1 MNVLICGAGVAGLT
15 LAVCLER
22 HGHSVFIVEQ
32 APQLRDDGYMIDF
45 FGSGY
50 DAMERLG
57 LLGEL
62 AAIHEPIRRIVFLDA
77 TGRQRVSVP
86 YAVLRKRLFRDRHV
100 DFMRGSLERVLSRTL
115 TTTTIR
121 FGTTVDSYQEDDAHV
136 CVRLSDGTT
145 HIVDL
150 LVGADGVH
158 SRVRRLAFGED
169 RCVHVL
175 DYEAV
180 AFLVDS
186 PTAGLDI
193 GRDLVS
199 VTAPHHQVALYPT
212 LGGRLA
218 TFFLHEIRANH
229 GDADHRSACS
239 ALRQRYR
246 DFRWIIPDVLD
257 QCERSTSMYV
267 DRAEQVDLPRW
278 SQGRVVFLGDACQCV
293 SPLAGQGAS
302 MAVAGAYILAELLS
316 EGCDLS
322 TALAVYERTLK
333 PTIKRQQAAAR
344 RIAHWFVPT
353 SEWHFWMR
361 NVVMRASVLPPVA
374 AVLRRRMAA
383 GSVFRR
389 PILPAG
395 QPKTSWNWLP
405 SR

>member
-15 LAVCLER
+15 LAVYLER
-22 HGHSVFIVEQ
+22 HGHSVSIVERS
-32 APQLRDDGYMIDF
+32 PQLRDDGYMIDF

-77 TGRQRVSVP
+77 TGRQQVSVP
-86 YAVLRKRLFRDRHV
+86 YAALRKRLFRDRHV
-100 DFMRGSLERVLSRTL
+100 NFMRGSLERVLSRTL
-115 TTTTIR
+115 TTSTIR

-169 RCVHVL
+169 RCVRVL
-175 DYEAV
+175 GYEAV
-180 AFLVDS
+180 AFIVES

-218 TFFLHEIRANH
+218 TFFLHEIGVNTGEAAH
-229 GDADHRSACS
+229 GSGCS
-239 ALRQRYR
+239 ALLQRYR
-246 DFRWIIPDVLD
+246 DFRWIIPDVLE

-267 DRAEQVDLPRW
+267 DRVEQVDLPRW
-278 SQGRVVFLGDACQCV
+278 SQGRVVLLGDACQCV

-302 MAVAGAYILAELLS
+302 MAVAGAYILAELIS
-316 EGCDLS
+316 EDRDLS

-353 SEWHFWMR
+353 SEWHMWMR
-361 NVVMRASVLPPVA
+361 NVVTRASVLPPVA

-383 GSVFRR
+383 ESVFRR
-389 PILPAG
+389 TIPPAS
-395 QPKTSWNWLP
+395 QRKASWNWLP